1 MSVQYSDF
9 KGKVALITGGT
20 SGIGK
25 TAAISL
31 AKQGAHVVFTG
42 RRAAE
47 GEAVAKAINA
57 LGVKGVFVQGDV
69 TNEGHIVEA
78 VKTAVNLGGASGL
91 SFALNNAGVELGG
104 VSVAE
109 STVEQYRQVFDINVL
124 GVLLSMKH
132 QLRAMLANDGGK
144 GRGSIVNT
152 SSVAGRVGMANTSVY
167 IASKHAVNGL
177 TKTAA
182 LEVAKNNIRVNTV
195 SPGGVD
201 TEMLDRFTGGKSA
214 DAMAWMKSV
223 HPVGRIGTP
232 AEIADPVLFLLSDAS
247 AFITGADLVVDG
259 GFSVP

>member
-1 MSVQYSDF
+1 MAVTYSGF
-9 KGKVALITGGT
+9 KGKVALVTGGT

-25 TAAISL
+25 TAALAL
-31 AKQGAHVVFTG
+31 AKQGAHVVLTG

-47 GEAVAKAINA
+47 GEAVAGAVSA

-69 TNEGHIVEA
+69 TSEGHIVEA

-91 SFALNNAGVELGG
+91 SFAFNNAGIELGG
-104 VSVAE
+104 VSIAE
-109 STVEQYRQVFDINVL
+109 STVEQYRQVFDVNVL

-152 SSVAGRVGMANTSVY
+152 SSVAGRVGMANTGVY

-195 SPGGVD
+195 SPAAID
-201 TEMLDRFTGGKSA
+201 TEMLDRFTGGKSP
-214 DAMAWMKSV
+214 DAMAWMQSV

-232 AEIADPVLFLLSDAS
+232 GEIADPVLFLLSDAS
-247 AFITGADLVVDG
+247 SFITGADLLVDG
-259 GFSVP
+259 GYTVP